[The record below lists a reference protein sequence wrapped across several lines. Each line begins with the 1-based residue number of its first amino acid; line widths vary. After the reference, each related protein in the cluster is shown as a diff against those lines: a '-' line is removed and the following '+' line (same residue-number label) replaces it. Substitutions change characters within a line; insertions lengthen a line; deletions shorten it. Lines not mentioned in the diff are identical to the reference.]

1 MCSASLNGPKE
12 VTWEMTATMER
23 EVTTATPIAEHR
35 RRQTRVEPPPVR
47 THQGRVRR
55 GGRWSG
61 LAVLLLLVALLAIV
75 ATADPVGGPDTGGS
89 TTRVVEPV
97 APAVKPTKPEMPT
110 GTGDLCS
117 GSATATTA
125 AGQAERAS
133 ARLPWS
139 LLFCPDVAP

>member
-1 MCSASLNGPKE
+1 
-12 VTWEMTATMER
+12 MTATMER
-23 EVTTATPIAEHR
+23 EVTTATATPTAEHR
-35 RRQTRVEPPPVR
+35 RAQNGVKPAPVR
-47 THQGRVRR
+47 PHRGRARR

-61 LAVLLLLVALLAIV
+61 LALLLMLVALLAIV
-75 ATADPVGGPDTGGS
+75 ATADPVGVPDTGGA

-97 APAVKPTKPEMPT
+97 APAVKPTEPEKPT

-117 GSATATTA
+117 GSATETTA

-133 ARLPWS
+133 ARLPWP